1 MRQSSYRIKLAQSF
15 VVVCAFCGSAPYA
28 GDVRADDIIKDKREL
43 AGGKISYVHLER
55 KTPRPLNIHV
65 LKMDLTTDTIEWKV
79 IVAKDPDGDGPAE
92 SELTSPFQ
100 LANQNTGV
108 LAVLNT
114 NPWNALPEEDGK
126 PAVKPVWFPG
136 RPVDISGLA
145 ASSGNILSKP
155 QPGYVSIWRTKNGTH
170 EMGALRGDL
179 DNVDEG
185 FGGFQQ
191 IVSLG
196 KRIANSDTSL
206 HPRTGVG
213 FDKERGA
220 MWFVVVDG
228 RQPGFSEGMT
238 TVELADLFLDLG
250 CWDASNLDGGGSSI
264 LGLRQEPK
272 KTLVTANR
280 PSDRVLGGFSVA
292 RPLPM
297 VVVLRETS
305 QPIAPHENR

>member
-1 MRQSSYRIKLAQSF
+1 MRQSPSRIKLAQSF
-15 VVVCAFCGSAPYA
+15 VVVCALCGFVPYA
-28 GDVRADDIIKDKREL
+28 DDAYADDIVKEKREFV
-43 AGGKISYVHLER
+43 GGKLSYLHLER

-100 LANQNTGV
+100 LANQSTGV

-114 NPWNALPEEDGK
+114 NPWNALPEENGK
-126 PAVKPVWFPG
+126 PAVKPNWFPG

-145 ASSGNILSKP
+145 ASGGKIHSMP
-155 QPGYVSIWRTKNGTH
+155 QPGYVSIWRTKNDTH

-179 DNVDEG
+179 DNVEEG

-213 FDKERGA
+213 FDKDRGS

-228 RQPGFSEGMT
+228 RQAGFSEGMT
-238 TVELADLFLDLG
+238 TVELADFFLDLG

-264 LGLRQEPK
+264 LGLSQESQK
-272 KTLVTANR
+272 ALVTANR

-305 QPIAPHENR
+305 QPIGPPENR